1 MATTTTLKYS
11 LQDFNDVITNGFNF
25 DLSSDILKI
34 ISGLAQQVGSPDY
47 VKTPVFL
54 KKHNPMKV
62 DPASNIES
70 FKKKRGG
77 GGRYANEPDVN
88 WEATRTFQP
97 TKLEDKIGI
106 AAKIDTIRSF
116 LNKMTDKNYIDIRN
130 KVIDV
135 IDTIASENEDMSL
148 VSITIFEIAST
159 NRFFS
164 KIYADL
170 YSDLMTKY
178 DVMRTIFEDSLSKFI
193 GLFNNIEYVDS
204 IADYDR
210 FCKINKDNEKRKALS
225 AFFVNLMINKIISKE
240 EIVGITRNL
249 LNQICT
255 YIVVD
260 NKKNEVD
267 ELTENV
273 AILYD
278 RDLYDGVAYELIDG
292 LSINETIVKLSK
304 CKLKDYKSL
313 TNKSIFK
320 FMDLVDK

>member
-1 MATTTTLKYS
+1 MNW
-11 LQDFNDVITNGFNF
+11 D
-25 DLSSDILKI
+25 
-34 ISGLAQQVGSPDY
+34 
-47 VKTPVFL
+47 
-54 KKHNPMKV
+54 
-62 DPASNIES
+62 
-70 FKKKRGG
+70 
-77 GGRYANEPDVN
+77 AN
-88 WEATRTFQP
+88 RTFQP

-148 VSITIFEIAST
+148 VSITIFDIAST

-204 IADYDR
+204 IADYDK

>member
-1 MATTTTLKYS
+1 MRWLAIIL
-11 LQDFNDVITNGFNF
+11 
-25 DLSSDILKI
+25 LS
-34 ISGLAQQVGSPDY
+34 
-47 VKTPVFL
+47 
-54 KKHNPMKV
+54 
-62 DPASNIES
+62 
-70 FKKKRGG
+70 
-77 GGRYANEPDVN
+77 
-88 WEATRTFQP
+88 
-97 TKLEDKIGI
+97 
-106 AAKIDTIRSF
+106 
-116 LNKMTDKNYIDIRN
+116 
-130 KVIDV
+130 
-135 IDTIASENEDMSL
+135 
-148 VSITIFEIAST
+148 AST
-159 NRFFS
+159 VWAQ
-164 KIYADL
+164 ITD
-170 YSDLMTKY
+170 D
-178 DVMRTIFEDSLSKFI
+178 ELSK
-193 GLFNNIEYVDS
+193 
-204 IADYDR
+204 
-210 FCKINKDNEKRKALS
+210 
-225 AFFVNLMINKIISKE
+225 ISKE